1 MGGVGPVA
9 FQGFL
14 VGGTRVCILVG
25 GAEALLWSAMQCP
38 VVSFRVSMGLA

>member
-14 VGGTRVCILVG
+14 VGATRVCILVG
-25 GAEALLWSAMQCP
+25 GAGSLFQSAMQCP
-38 VVSFRVSMGLA
+38 VVTFRVSMGLV